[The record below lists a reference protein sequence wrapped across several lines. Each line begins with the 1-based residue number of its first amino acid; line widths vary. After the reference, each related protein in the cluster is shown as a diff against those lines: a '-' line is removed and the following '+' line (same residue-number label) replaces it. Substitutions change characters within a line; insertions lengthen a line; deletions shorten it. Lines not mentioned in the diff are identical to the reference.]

1 MAHSPGVLV
10 TGASGYLGSLIVATL
25 LRSVDVRLLLPVR
38 GGPER
43 AIIPLSAEL
52 AATGRPL
59 SLDERKRL
67 EIVTLPSEIEVDAFS
82 SVMRA
87 FGVDDVVHC
96 AACLDYYN
104 HTSLQA
110 TNVELTRQLTMAASA
125 AGIRRFVYL
134 STAFSSGYIDKPV
147 AEAIHAEPDRD
158 PTEYTKTKRAAER
171 VVAESGLPYQII
183 RPSIVIGDSRDGH
196 YSGKRYGLYQLWSGL
211 ERLLSREWHP
221 EIHVFAPSWSAA
233 HLVHQDA
240 FQAAF
245 LAAYRW
251 LPSNTI
257 LNLASNSA
265 VAPPSRAL
273 WEIWLDACHQPL
285 RTIFYDR
292 MSDIP
297 IRSIPPAQ
305 RALLALASVNL
316 ELIGHPWLFETN
328 NLESLRRGGLE
339 FRDATLDTIK
349 ICQTQFIRQSSTIQ
363 RFLAQRGQ
371 SELSSANTAA

>member
-1 MAHSPGVLV
+1 M

-25 LRSVDVRLLLPVR
+25 LRSEDVRLLLPVR

-52 AATGRPL
+52 SATGRPL
-59 SLDERKRL
+59 SVEERKRL
-67 EIVTLPSEIEVDAFS
+67 EVVAMPQDMDISALS

-104 HTSLQA
+104 RTSLQA

-125 AGIRRFVYL
+125 AGIPRFIYL
-134 STAFSSGYIDKPV
+134 STAFSSGYIDSPV
-147 AEAIHAEPDRD
+147 AEAVHAEPERD

-171 VVAESGLPYQII
+171 VVAESGLPFQII

-196 YSGKRYGLYQLWSGL
+196 YGGKRYGLYQLWSGL
-211 ERLLSREWHP
+211 ERLLCREWHP
-221 EIHVFAPSWSAA
+221 EIHVFASNLSNA

-251 LPSNTI
+251 LPPNTI
-257 LNLASNSA
+257 LNLVSASD
-265 VAPPSRAL
+265 VAPPSRKL
-273 WEIWLDACHQPL
+273 WEIWLDACHQPE
-285 RTIFYDR
+285 RTIFYER
-292 MSDIP
+292 MADIHV
-297 IRSIPPAQ
+297 RSIPPAQ

-316 ELIGHPWLFETN
+316 ELINHPWVFETTN
-328 NLESLRRGGLE
+328 MDALRGRGLV
-339 FRDATLDTIK
+339 FADATLNTIRT
-349 ICQTQFIRQSSTIQ
+349 CQTQFIRQSPTIQ
-363 RFLAQRGQ
+363 RFLAQRGRH
-371 SELSSANTAA
+371 ELSSAGTAA